1 MLGLAEKLET
11 DTEFHEDFIE
21 HLHQT
26 ENGFYQ
32 TNLPWRPD
40 HPTLP
45 VNRELAVA
53 RLRST
58 TKRLEKLGKL
68 DEYHSVMEE
77 QLREGILEPVPPKQT
92 GEVVHYI
99 PHQPVIR
106 EDAESNKLRIVYD
119 CFAKAD
125 PQLPSLNDCLEKGP
139 SLQPLLFDI
148 LLRNRLRNNCITGDL
163 KKAFL
168 QVRVNEEHRDAQR
181 MLWYNNLEER
191 KIVEYRFTRVIF
203 GAAPSPYILGATL
216 QRHVKQFQDE
226 YPETTKAL
234 LEDTYVDDVQSGGD
248 SISELETFKKQ
259 ATTIME
265 KGGFTLQKWHSNVE
279 ELESIS
285 NETAKGDQDFNTKAY
300 SESTTKILGVPWEKK
315 ILAAINGVYDLL
327 GWASPVMIT
336 GKILFSELCLRK
348 VSWDEQVPD
357 DIVRRWNQWAKTLR
371 ECTEIKVPRSVVTNK
386 GQQISIHGFADA
398 SQLAVCAAVYVL
410 ATYNDGKTSQNLL
423 VSKSRVAPKKVSIPR
438 LELVAAHT
446 LAKLLSHVNRAVSSL
461 DILKENQLWSDS
473 STVLYWLAN
482 RGTWSKY
489 VRNRVKA
496 IHDLGNFTWHY
507 VPTDQN
513 PSDLGTRGVAPRKLG
528 EFWLKGPAWLTDRSL
543 RPEQP
548 EITETKEAS
557 CETLPAKKKKV
568 LLEKEGG
575 ATNERKEWV
584 ENILR
589 KHKY

>member
-1 MLGLAEKLET
+1 M
-11 DTEFHEDFIE
+11 
-21 HLHQT
+21 
-26 ENGFYQ
+26 
-32 TNLPWRPD
+32 
-40 HPTLP
+40 
-45 VNRELAVA
+45 
-53 RLRST
+53 
-58 TKRLEKLGKL
+58 
-68 DEYHSVMEE
+68 
-77 QLREGILEPVPPKQT
+77 
-92 GEVVHYI
+92 
-99 PHQPVIR
+99 
-106 EDAESNKLRIVYD
+106 
-119 CFAKAD
+119 
-125 PQLPSLNDCLEKGP
+125 
-139 SLQPLLFDI
+139 
-148 LLRNRLRNNCITGDL
+148 
-163 KKAFL
+163 
-168 QVRVNEEHRDAQR
+168 
-181 MLWYNNLEER
+181 
-191 KIVEYRFTRVIF
+191 IF

-216 QRHVKQFQDE
+216 QKHVKQFQDE

-234 LEDTYVDDVQSGGD
+234 LEDTYVDDVQSGG
-248 SISELETFKKQ
+248 SELETFKEQ

-265 KGGFTLQKWHSNVE
+265 KGGFTLHKWHSNVE

-285 NETAKGDQDFNTKAY
+285 NETAKGDQDSNTKAY
-300 SESTTKILGVPWEKK
+300 SESTTKIIGVPWEKKTDVVRVSLEACQLTVSPLTKCK

-371 ECTEIKVPRSVVTNK
+371 ECTEIKVPRSVVNNK
-386 GQQISIHGFADA
+386 SQQISIHGFADA

-446 LAKLLSHVNRAVSSL
+446 LAKLLSHVNRALSSL

-543 RPEQP
+543 WPEQP
-548 EITETKEAS
+548 EIMETKEAS
-557 CETLPAKKKKV
+557 CETLPAKKEKV

-589 KHKY
+589 KHKYWKLLRVTAYLLRFVNNCRQKEQRKGPLTQAFWQAYVEK